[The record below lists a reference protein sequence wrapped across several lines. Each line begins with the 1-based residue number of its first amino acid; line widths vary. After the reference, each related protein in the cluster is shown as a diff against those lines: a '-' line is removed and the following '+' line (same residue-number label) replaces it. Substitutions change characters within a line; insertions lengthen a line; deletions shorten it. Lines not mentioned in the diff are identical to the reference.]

1 MAARALPCP
10 LTQGADPRD
19 KSKYH
24 VCDLQETAD
33 CQYVCVISGL
43 VHRCGT
49 KCNRKI
55 EGSEGIV
62 CSLTGRCL
70 GAQLVLHRPFNR
82 EGRSQSHYVIRPKTL
97 GKRRGPAG
105 VDISSNKTSS
115 QIHKA
120 LQELLFSTKRTQL
133 HAFYHNRFIAEA
145 VKMARKQS
153 GSLLAISRAIKKVT
167 QTHIMH
173 LLPQAE
179 HKRTVDSLC
188 NSPLPQGRWSVLTP

>member
-1 MAARALPCP
+1 MTARALPCP

-19 KSKYH
+19 KNKYH
-24 VCDLQETAD
+24 VCDLRETAD
-33 CQYVCVISGL
+33 CQYVCAVSGL
-43 VHRCGT
+43 VHHCGT
-49 KCNRKI
+49 ECNLKI

-62 CSLTGRCL
+62 CLLTGRCL
-70 GAQLVLHRPFNR
+70 GSQLVMHRPFNR
-82 EGRSQSHYVIRPKTL
+82 EGRSQSHYVIRPKTV
-97 GKRRGPAG
+97 GKRRASTG
-105 VDISSNKTSS
+105 VDIFSSKASS

-120 LQELLFSTKRTQL
+120 LQELLLSSKRTKL
-133 HAFYHNRFIAEA
+133 HKFYHARFIGEA

-179 HKRTVDSLC
+179 HQRTVESLC
-188 NSPLPQGRWSVLTP
+188 NLLFPKWRP